1 VAPKTNLKDHRQD
14 KQLIVEG
21 KTDLLVIAEFME
33 KAGVLWPTKN
43 VPVHIVDSVGGPN
56 APTLTKAILKSDLW
70 KNLGIVVDADHD
82 PQAAW
87 QANRNPCSDLFPDI
101 PQKIPVEGCWIGEN
115 NGKKLGIWI
124 MPGNKREGMLEDFLV
139 ESMIHPDNSQAL
151 WEFAKSSTAV
161 ARNHGATYSGNHS
174 TKSQIHCWLAW
185 QKGPGNQLHQQIKL
199 NRFNPELGSGPQF
212 VKWFQVLFN
221 PEMKL

>member
-70 KNLGIVVDADHD
+70 KNLGIVVF
-82 PQAAW
+82 
-87 QANRNPCSDLFPDI
+87 CS
-101 PQKIPVEGCWIGEN
+101 K
-115 NGKKLGIWI
+115 
-124 MPGNKREGMLEDFLV
+124 
-139 ESMIHPDNSQAL
+139 
-151 WEFAKSSTAV
+151 
-161 ARNHGATYSGNHS
+161 
-174 TKSQIHCWLAW
+174 
-185 QKGPGNQLHQQIKL
+185 
-199 NRFNPELGSGPQF
+199 
-212 VKWFQVLFN
+212 
-221 PEMKL
+221 